1 VESLLNALHLR
12 LLGLLP
18 VGVAIDRARPL
29 EPILDRRRLRLLLRA
44 LEARPAAG
52 ECLVVAGELR
62 ARRLLCGRRRSCL
75 RLRLFGLQPCRRHH
89 YHETEN
95 GPGNL
100 RHETSLSRVVVSLNP
115 GSRESSMDFWRPNAA
130 RARDGRAPAMHF
142 TGRPTTSDIPNFNSG
157 ALSFVLAL
165 VEG

>member
-1 VESLLNALHLR
+1 MSTIVVRCIVTSPLLLISTLSASAKLRCARLCRAARDRDGEALAVEALLNALHLR

-62 ARRLLCGRRRSCL
+62 ARRLLCGRRRACL

-89 YHETEN
+89 
-95 GPGNL
+95 
-100 RHETSLSRVVVSLNP
+100 
-115 GSRESSMDFWRPNAA
+115 
-130 RARDGRAPAMHF
+130 
-142 TGRPTTSDIPNFNSG
+142 
-157 ALSFVLAL
+157 
-165 VEG
+165 